1 MKRIKW
7 DGEGLTKKSGVSVLS
22 SRSGDIGPF
31 SVSDENVWSLQ
42 RLEYRSIVA
51 LPHKNRAIEMPFSHM
66 VHVDC
71 VQQRTCGGGSNFPDG
86 ASKRMPRIEGDNGQ
100 ALTFS

>member
-1 MKRIKW
+1 MKRVKW
-7 DGEGLTKKSGVSVLS
+7 NVEGLTKKSGISVFS
-22 SRSGDIGPF
+22 SCGGDIGSF
-31 SVSDENVWSLQ
+31 GVSDENVWSLQ
-42 RLEYRSIVA
+42 RLENRSVVA

-86 ASKRMPRIEGDNGQ
+86 ASKRVPRIEGNDGQ